1 MIFFFF
7 ISNKNYKTKFMN
19 TELLRTWKTKC
30 ECYHLKTKPTTRGKT
45 KDLYWVILLV
55 WVKQTGCIKRSLQN
69 RFCNGNADGDK
80 IKNSHEVIS

>member
-55 WVKQTGCIKRSLQN
+55 WVKQTGCKRSLQN